1 MAASKKLNIKEI
13 LFPALSLFLICFVMT
28 GALAVVNAVT
38 ADPIAANEKSAA
50 DIAREELFPGARFVN
65 NGNYFTAMEQNGTP
79 IGYCIDSQAQG
90 YGGVIQVA
98 VGLDMQGAILKVQV
112 ISCEGE
118 TPGLGQKVKEESF
131 LKQFIGGFNFYLKGE
146 AYASCVT
153 TIDGIASATY
163 SSRGVVNAVNQALQ
177 IYRDQI
183 YAGGD
188 AQ

>member
-1 MAASKKLNIKEI
+1 MQKLSAKEI
-13 LFPALSLFLICFVMT
+13 LLPTLSLFLICFVMT

-38 ADPIAANEKSAA
+38 AAPIAANERRAA
-50 DIAREELFPGARFVN
+50 DLAREELFPGARFVD
-65 NGNYFTAMEQNGTP
+65 NGAYFTAMDQNGAP
-79 IGYCIDSQAQG
+79 MGYCVDAEAQG

-98 VGLDMQGAILKVQV
+98 VGLDLQGSVLKVQIV
-112 ISCEGE
+112 ACEGE

-131 LKQFIGGFNFYLKGE
+131 LKQFVGGFPFYLKSE
-146 AYASCVT
+146 AYASLVT

-183 YAGGD
+183 YTGGD